1 MNALLRLVFVFAF
14 ALSGYAAAPS
24 DETRSIQAEILRL
37 ESVRMDALL
46 KGDWP
51 ALDRLYAEEM
61 IYVHSGGRIDTKKG
75 YMGMLAGGNLTYAS
89 LRYDAPQRIVVVG
102 RDTAIASG
110 TASIETRNKTGQ
122 LTKRVLATTTVYA
135 RSGATWHIVSYQGTP
150 VQP

>member
-1 MNALLRLVFVFAF
+1 MNALLRLVFVFVF
-14 ALSGYAAAPS
+14 TLSGYAAAPS

-37 ESVRMDALL
+37 EGVRMDALL

-51 ALDRLYAEEM
+51 TLERLYADEL

-75 YMGMLAGGNLTYAS
+75 YLGMLAGGNLTYVS
-89 LRYDAPQRIVVVG
+89 LRYDAPQHIVVVG

-110 TASIETRNKTGQ
+110 TASIETKNRAGQ
-122 LTKRVLATTTVYA
+122 LAKRVLATTTVYA
-135 RSGATWHIVSYQGTP
+135 RSGTTWHIVSYQGTP